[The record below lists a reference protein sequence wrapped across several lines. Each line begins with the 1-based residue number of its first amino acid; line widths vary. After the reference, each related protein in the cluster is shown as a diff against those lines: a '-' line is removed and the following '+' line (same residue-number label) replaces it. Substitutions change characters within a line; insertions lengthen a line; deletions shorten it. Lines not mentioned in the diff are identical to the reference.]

1 MHTHTHNKR
10 ETDTFHF
17 LSHTWNSADYDDYY
31 PPRRKSAEQIS
42 WLEWL
47 SPYISSTFFL
57 DRRSNQRPRIDCEI
71 GLFLSSDSICHK
83 KQRKAICCSSTVYP
97 PNHHRLKKK
106 TCKNSLDRRW
116 CGDTRLC
123 LASLICVW
131 VSCCSPGWTFIAGPI
146 LIVTVDDYFFLPEMP
161 LSLWTLVDI

>member
-1 MHTHTHNKR
+1 MHTHTHTTNER
-10 ETDTFHF
+10 LTRF
-17 LSHTWNSADYDDYY
+17 
-31 PPRRKSAEQIS
+31 IS
-42 WLEWL
+42 WVTHEILLTMMTITLRGGNQQSKSLGWNDYLLIFRLLFSLTDDQINVREL
-47 SPYISSTFFL
+47 IARL
-57 DRRSNQRPRIDCEI
+57 DYFSHPTAYVTRNKEKPFAVH
-71 GLFLSSDSICHK
+71 L
-83 KQRKAICCSSTVYP
+83 YP